1 MDTAM
6 KLQTAVTETVEM
18 AVHHLFPKVK
28 ELVAQE
34 ILKQFDLPLKPL
46 RGPSGSRPLKR
57 KTAPASKKIA
67 KKKTIAAKRTG
78 KKLTRAQ
85 MQCRHP
91 KCTKRSMGPK
101 YSFRCKDHPIN
112 EGKTEKPNLRIM
124 RGGLADKGKPKIAKA
139 A

>member
-46 RGPSGSRPLKR
+46 RGPNKPRQ
-57 KTAPASKKIA
+57 KTAPASKA
-67 KKKTIAAKRTG
+67 KKKTIAAKRVSKSKG

-101 YSFRCKDHPIN
+101 YSFRCKDHPLT
-112 EGKTEKPNLRIM
+112 TEKPNLRVM
-124 RGGLADKGKPKIAKA
+124 KGGLADKGKPKIAKA